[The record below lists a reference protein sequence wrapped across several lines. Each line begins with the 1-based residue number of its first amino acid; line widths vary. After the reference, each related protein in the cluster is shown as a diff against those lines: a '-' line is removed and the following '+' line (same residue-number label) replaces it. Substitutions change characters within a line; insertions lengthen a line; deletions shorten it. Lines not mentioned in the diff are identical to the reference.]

1 MSVITKMTAAKS
13 RDKKINIYLD
23 GKYVFSLPAN
33 VVSKAG
39 LRKEQELSSNEV
51 EELAAADKYRR
62 CLNAAISFVSYKPRS
77 EYEVRQRL
85 LQRRCEHDDIE
96 KAINSLKEQGLIDDA
111 CFARLWK
118 ENRRDCSPRSRWL
131 TSMELR
137 RKGIASELI
146 TRAVEDV
153 DDYDTAYRAA
163 MSKIPKITTDEYQI
177 FRRRLGDFLKRRGF
191 GYEVIQQTVEKLW
204 SERGE
209 NFLRKYKEDK

>member
-1 MSVITKMTAAKS
+1 
-13 RDKKINIYLD
+13 
-23 GKYVFSLPAN
+23 
-33 VVSKAG
+33 
-39 LRKEQELSSNEV
+39 
-51 EELAAADKYRR
+51 
-62 CLNAAISFVSYKPRS
+62 
-77 EYEVRQRL
+77 
-85 LQRRCEHDDIE
+85 
-96 KAINSLKEQGLIDDA
+96 
-111 CFARLWK
+111 
-118 ENRRDCSPRSRWL
+118 
-131 TSMELR
+131 MELR